1 MKELTMKS
9 CSASNCRLV
18 FAAAILAAAWGL
30 LQPAPLRSAESDT
43 PATAG
48 PLPGAGY
55 SPQADPLAP
64 ITVGPREAVGKKSAA
79 RKVAG
84 GLLGGVLGGSGGAS
98 SRSDRPKERR
108 DPTRKQDYALF
119 KAPGHGLE
127 TGARAAWTD
136 DGLLVS
142 TRIEDAEDKDTFQT
156 VFLQTCDGR
165 RLYPQ
170 RYEIYDLWAE
180 GSLSV
185 SWSKTSTVDGR
196 VVGHE
201 TGGWSDAWTGDFG
214 SLTRHTGGGLPAM
227 PATWQQLGFD
237 RAEGGAR
244 QLGSYFNLSPNDL
257 AELGE
262 VSLFAHTTL
271 PGKEPVTTLASHWLL
286 RHGADGELRAVLPN
300 QSLVPGQGIDA
311 GRPTAWQDWAER
323 CEIVS
328 PVLVAAAGAAPLVA
342 VVQAAD
348 APPAAHTGYPLPPGV
363 AVSQPVGTGR
373 TTGHIAD
380 INVRNDS
387 PAPVTFPNMPFYI
400 PATGKYQGYVG
411 APGDGTV
418 VPPGTTATVPIEGYC
433 GDVRRPPVPAGEP
446 LPPVDEWIVPGD
458 PAAPVTVPPREGAG
472 AAGRVLI
479 PGTDTPVPRVVDP
492 DLEPLIAA
500 PLLFGAIREIERVTA
515 EMQDSGELQT
525 PFSGNPEREREAV
538 VQQTFWLFAAELEGE
553 PYTRE
558 EFTQRL
564 EEQHAERTGRPITAA
579 PPEERE
585 RLQQGADDFWDA
597 FELVG
602 VEAKIISH
610 PETAGDEPAGETQE
624 EKQPPPAEPVKP
636 ACTPDE
642 KIAHTPQIVDV
653 KISDSY
659 GNEDDRKKIRDG
671 IKKSVEEAEQTYMID
686 TPPATAY
693 ALWGHDH
700 IGGISSA
707 YAKSVFLEANDQEWV
722 WWTDPLTTTAKGTG
736 THTLSFTHGP
746 ECTSVVA
753 GAALMWIK
761 TTSEAFDPLEKNI
774 EAFRTLD
781 AVKEITVKYLADKLP
796 PGLDEALE
804 AGVEAITDPS
814 SDTYAAATG
823 SATLTVGA
831 DTDAQTS
838 VNRVVYKREGKED
851 KAIVGGG
858 ETIKKLSASD
868 VKPGSLTS
876 KLDAEAKLE
885 AGAQGNGFAKA
896 HLESLYGT
904 ILIGVCE
911 CPAGTTYKITFDNGQ
926 SIRSEGAEEAVKR
939 AIREMNEAAE
949 RIGKDIESG
958 ELEPTGE
965 DLRARAES
973 ELETWGESIG
983 GDRFEPEAAPESG
996 AGND

>member
-1 MKELTMKS
+1 
-9 CSASNCRLV
+9 
-18 FAAAILAAAWGL
+18 
-30 LQPAPLRSAESDT
+30 
-43 PATAG
+43 
-48 PLPGAGY
+48 
-55 SPQADPLAP
+55 
-64 ITVGPREAVGKKSAA
+64 
-79 RKVAG
+79 
-84 GLLGGVLGGSGGAS
+84 
-98 SRSDRPKERR
+98 
-108 DPTRKQDYALF
+108 
-119 KAPGHGLE
+119 
-127 TGARAAWTD
+127 
-136 DGLLVS
+136 
-142 TRIEDAEDKDTFQT
+142 
-156 VFLQTCDGR
+156 
-165 RLYPQ
+165 
-170 RYEIYDLWAE
+170 
-180 GSLSV
+180 
-185 SWSKTSTVDGR
+185 
-196 VVGHE
+196 
-201 TGGWSDAWTGDFG
+201 
-214 SLTRHTGGGLPAM
+214 
-227 PATWQQLGFD
+227 
-237 RAEGGAR
+237 
-244 QLGSYFNLSPNDL
+244 
-257 AELGE
+257 
-262 VSLFAHTTL
+262 
-271 PGKEPVTTLASHWLL
+271 
-286 RHGADGELRAVLPN
+286 
-300 QSLVPGQGIDA
+300 
-311 GRPTAWQDWAER
+311 
-323 CEIVS
+323 
-328 PVLVAAAGAAPLVA
+328 
-342 VVQAAD
+342 
-348 APPAAHTGYPLPPGV
+348 
-363 AVSQPVGTGR
+363 
-373 TTGHIAD
+373 
-380 INVRNDS
+380 
-387 PAPVTFPNMPFYI
+387 
-400 PATGKYQGYVG
+400 
-411 APGDGTV
+411 
-418 VPPGTTATVPIEGYC
+418 VPPGATQTVPIHGYC

-446 LPPVDEWIVPGD
+446 LPPVEDWIVPGD
-458 PAAPVTVPPREGAG
+458 PGQPITLPPRDGAAPP
-472 AAGRVLI
+472 GRALV
-479 PGTDTPVPRVVDP
+479 PGTGEPLPRAVDP
-492 DLEPLIAA
+492 DLEPLVAA
-500 PLLFGAIREIERVTA
+500 PLLFGAIREITRATA
-515 EMQDSGELQT
+515 ELQENRALQT

-538 VQQTFWLFAAELEGE
+538 VQQTFWLFAAELKGE

-558 EFTQRL
+558 EFTERL
-564 EEQHAERTGRPITAA
+564 ESQHEQRTGVPLAAA

-610 PETAGDEPAGETQE
+610 PETVSDEPAGETEE
-624 EKQPPPAEPVKP
+624 EKHPPPAEPLKP

-642 KIAHTPQIVDV
+642 KIEHTPQIVDV

-671 IKKSVEEAEQTYMID
+671 IKKSVEEAEQTYMTD

-707 YAKSVFLEANDQEWV
+707 YAKSVFLETNDQEWV

-796 PGLDEALE
+796 PGLDEAVE

-838 VNRVVYKREGKED
+838 ANRVVYKREGKED

-911 CPAGTTYKITFDNGQ
+911 CPAGTTYKTTFDNGQ
-926 SIRSEGAEEAVKR
+926 SIRSEGAAEAVKR

-983 GDRFEPEAAPESG
+983 GDRFEPDEAPQSG
-996 AGND
+996 EGND